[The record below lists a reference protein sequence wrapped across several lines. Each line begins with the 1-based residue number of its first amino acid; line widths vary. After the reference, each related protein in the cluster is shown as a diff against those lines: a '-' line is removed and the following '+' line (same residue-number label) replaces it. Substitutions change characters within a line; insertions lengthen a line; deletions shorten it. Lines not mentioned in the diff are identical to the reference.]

1 MLVGW
6 VAEGVVFGNGAVVV
20 DGPAWETVLA
30 LRCGGAPLPGPR
42 PG

>member
-20 DGPAWETVLA
+20 DGPALA